1 MSVLEAD
8 APLLA
13 QESSPVHAPLKV
25 ATASAVLRD
34 LFIVT
39 WSAPM
44 EKLQALVPP
53 GTTLERLPRSDG
65 QLVGF
70 VQVIFALRENARW
83 SPLPSQ
89 LGEDYQEA
97 TLQVLTRTENERSA
111 AVIKHFVSSTTI
123 ATSLLPFSRVA
134 EESRFSVYVAGDPA
148 RQTFERLGVK
158 VTTHAVQL
166 HLRAE
171 CAETPEA
178 TMIGSWHE
186 SVRFLTRL
194 ERQLHPARLS
204 KDGQSLFRTQHP
216 PLSPRAATLT
226 HQVVRPFDDLELG
239 EPLLALYQ
247 AELPVTNLPIKQK

>member
-13 QESSPVHAPLKV
+13 QETSPAHAPLKV

-34 LFIVT
+34 LFLVT
-39 WSAPM
+39 WTAPL

-53 GTTLERLPRSDG
+53 GTTLERLPNSDG

-70 VQVIFALRENARW
+70 VQVVFALRENARW

-89 LGEDYQEA
+89 FGEDYQEA

-111 AVIKHFVSSTTI
+111 AVIKHFVASTAI

-134 EESRFSVYVAGDPA
+134 EEGRFNVYVAGDPA

-158 VTTHAVQL
+158 ATTHAIQL

-171 CAETPEA
+171 RMETPEA
-178 TMIGSWHE
+178 TMIGPWHE
-186 SVRFLTRL
+186 SVTFLTRL
-194 ERQLHPARLS
+194 ERQYHPTRLS
-204 KDGQSLFRTQHP
+204 KDGLSLFRTQHP
-216 PLSPRAATLT
+216 PLSPCTAKLT
-226 HQVVRPFDDLELG
+226 HQIVRPFDDLELG
-239 EPLLALYQ
+239 EPLLVLYQ
-247 AELPVTNLPIKQK
+247 AELPVTNLPIKRK